1 MKYEQG
7 DVVLVKVVFSERT
20 GSKKRPALV
29 ISTENY
35 HNSRQEV
42 IIAAITNN
50 IKRILKGDT
59 SIENWQEAG
68 LKFPSIVT
76 GIIQTIKQNMI
87 INKLGTLSDK
97 DLQKVKKNIKDFL
110 LF

>member
-42 IIAAITNN
+42 IIAAITN

>member
-42 IIAAITNN
+42 IIAAITSN

-76 GIIQTIKQNMI
+76 GFIQTIKQNMI

-110 LF
+110 LM